1 MGKMTDEVAT
11 FSRIKDDAHAI
22 VSGVVQDVVGQPHG
36 SDKETPYDP
45 KQVQTWIER
54 INTQA
59 LDKLQQLSQSFKLI
73 VSTIVVQKNGA
84 GIHVSSTCFWEQATD
99 GNLTFRWEN
108 KSMYVIIQIFGLAL

>member
-1 MGKMTDEVAT
+1 MGSTEEAT
-11 FSRIKDDAHAI
+11 TFAKIKDDANSI
-22 VSGVVQDVVGQPHG
+22 VNATVANIVGKGVEEVD
-36 SDKETPYDP
+36 YDP

-54 INTQA
+54 INTDC
-59 LDKLQQLSQSFKLI
+59 LDKLQVLSQNFKFI
-73 VSTIVVQKNGA
+73 VSTTVVQKNGA